1 MFIASQSVDY
11 QKLKVLEPFLPF
23 SVTSSSQQEYSVT
36 PDIQESGISSPIMRI
51 NGDERDKEL
60 WNSLPPI
67 FKTETFIDVKPES
80 EILSSIRIGSSPV
93 PEPLIMTRTFAG
105 NRSLAV
111 LGYGIYRWKLL
122 GMAPDIARGSS
133 ESPDILSSFI
143 DQSIQWIGASEKEK
157 LVKIRSSRKFYIG
170 GEKVEMISQVY
181 NASLDPVDDAIVSVN
196 ISGPGTKREIR
207 LANMGAGRYSASI
220 SGLPA
225 GDYFYQGSIQQLVYA
240 EVNIFALLFLF
251 WGANLRHSHVKL
263 GYFNTLEKFIMSP
276 FQHQI
281 HHSDDPAHFDKNFGA
296 KLSLWDRLFG
306 TLARSNEIKHLRF
319 GLGAKES
326 EKYTHFMR
334 TLTLPFTAIFQSLR
348 PNKQHK
354 YRDRSSE
361 LNN

>member
-1 MFIASQSVDY
+1 MDLINDILQDIWKNLILPLVYFNDPGERINYIYLLSSALLAYYVYNKAKINIPFYQYIFHPKIWWSRSAFIDYKLFFFNGVIKIILILPLFQSWRFIGVYVNDF
-11 QKLKVLEPFLPF
+11 LEERLDLSSLILSKNQTLIIYSIAIIVVYDFIFYLIHLAFHKIPFLWEF
-23 SVTSSSQQEYSVT
+23 HKIHHSATT
-36 PDIQESGISSPIMRI
+36 LNPITQYRLHPVELFI
-51 NGDERDKEL
+51 NNVSFML
-60 WNSLPPI
+60 
-67 FKTETFIDVKPES
+67 V
-80 EILSSIRIGSSPV
+80 SSI
-93 PEPLIMTRTFAG
+93 L
-105 NRSLAV
+105 
-111 LGYGIYRWKLL
+111 
-122 GMAPDIARGSS
+122 
-133 ESPDILSSFI
+133 
-143 DQSIQWIGASEKEK
+143 
-157 LVKIRSSRKFYIG
+157 
-170 GEKVEMISQVY
+170 
-181 NASLDPVDDAIVSVN
+181 
-196 ISGPGTKREIR
+196 
-207 LANMGAGRYSASI
+207 MGVM
-220 SGLPA
+220 
-225 GDYFYQGSIQQLVYA
+225 DYFYQGSIQQLVYA